1 MLIKNGIDVNKL
13 FYFLESKYAYLLF
26 SIMWKVILDLSYILY
41 VGKYFEYS
49 GFLNNFDHSTYILS
63 WVLCFVGL
71 LFSSKVINKP
81 SDFFVCFYLQVA
93 IFPLLTFISF
103 NSIYSYSTVIVVF
116 FSYIFMYFY
125 CNLNFFKVVKV
136 AYIKDGQKILKYIS
150 FILIAYLIFWY
161 VISGAVNNFNL
172 DLSKVYD
179 FREINAELTNLGFLA
194 YLNSWV
200 YQIFTVA
207 LMCYALLK
215 KNYLFFGMLCLIQTF
230 FFGVNAHKS
239 ILFAPLMIYVIYFY
253 FSSTRALSILPLL
266 LCLMVGI
273 MLILSFYDPISIL
286 PSMFIRRTFFVPA
299 FLTFNY
305 FEFFSNHSFNYW
317 SNSILKNFIPA
328 IYPEGVSKEVG
339 NYLGSGTNANN
350 GFISSGYAQLGYL
363 GVLIYVSIF
372 SYILKF
378 CDYLS
383 VQIGSNWFSICLLII
398 PIRNVFLSSD
408 LLTTLLT
415 HGLLISI
422 LVLILVRAPNENGC
436 KNEKNRTPYVSTSSI

>member
-1 MLIKNGIDVNKL
+1 MNKL

-26 SIMWKVILDLSYILY
+26 SIIWKIILDLSYVLY

-49 GFLNNFDHSTYILS
+49 GFLNNFDYSTYILS
-63 WVLCFVGL
+63 WILCFVGL
-71 LFSSKVINKP
+71 FFSSKVINKP
-81 SDFFVCFYLQVA
+81 SDFFICFFLHIA

-103 NSIYSYSTVIVVF
+103 NAIYSYSTVIVVF
-116 FSYIFMYFY
+116 LSYILIYLY
-125 CNLNFFKVVKV
+125 CNFKFFKVVRV
-136 AYIKDGQKILKYIS
+136 ANVKNGPIILKYVS
-150 FILIAYLIFWY
+150 FALIGYLIFWY

-172 DLSKVYD
+172 DLSKVYE
-179 FREINAELTNLGFLA
+179 FREINAELTNVGFLA

-215 KNYLFFGMLCLIQTF
+215 KNYLFFGVLCVIQTF

-239 ILFAPLMIYVIYFY
+239 ILFAPLMIYIIYFY
-253 FSSTRALSILPLL
+253 FSSTKALSILPLL
-266 LCLMVGI
+266 LSIMVGG
-273 MLILSFYDPISIL
+273 MLVLSFYNPISIL

-317 SNSILKNFIPA
+317 SNSIFKSFLPE

-350 GFISSGYAQLGYL
+350 GFISSGYAQFGYV
-363 GVLIYVSIF
+363 GVLIYVLIL

-383 VQIGSNWFSICLLII
+383 EKIGSNWFCICLLII

-408 LLTTLLT
+408 LFTTLLT
-415 HGLLISI
+415 HGLLVSI
-422 LVLILVRAPNENGC
+422 FILILVRTSNDNGYQ
-436 KNEKNRTPYVSTSSI
+436 K